1 MFGKC
6 YKGGVM
12 PMLHGCAFQ
21 GCETLTLSVYCLEH
35 ELFARAENEAERTQ
49 GSQHGAATP
58 EGVAGPQAAA

>member
-1 MFGKC
+1 
-6 YKGGVM
+6 M

-49 GSQHGAATP
+49 GSQHGAATAD
-58 EGVAGPQAAA
+58 GVAGPQAAA